1 MLLESIALS
10 FVPGLGAR
18 GAVHLLECFGS
29 AEAVYAASEQ
39 EIIERA
45 DLRQDIARAIVQRRG
60 FSEAEREIAYCSRN
74 GITPVSSD
82 DKAFPSL
89 LREIDDYPTVIYVCG
104 SVEALSRPSVAFVG
118 TRKMSSYGQRMCEEF
133 ISSLKELVPEVSI
146 VSGLAYGI
154 DGASHRAA
162 LMAGATTVGV
172 LANVLPSVAPVAN
185 ERLAAEIVS
194 RGGALVTELNS
205 QTKQNGR
212 YFIPRNRIIAALSA
226 GVVVV
231 ESAESGGSLS
241 TAAFADGY
249 NRQVMAVPGRVS
261 DGNSRGCNMLIRN
274 RKAQMVL
281 SGEDIV
287 RELQWELGLEQEPS
301 VAPAALPLT
310 DAEQAFV
317 ELFDSEPLGID
328 ELAERSGLSAGELT
342 LMLMNLELSGA
353 VRTLPGKRYEK
364 AL

>member
-10 FVPGLGAR
+10 FVPKLGTR
-18 GAVHLLECFGS
+18 GAVHLVECFGS
-29 AEAVYAASEQ
+29 AEAVYAASE
-39 EIIERA
+39 EELIARA
-45 DLRQDIARAIVQRRG
+45 DLREDIARAIVRRAG
-60 FSEAEREIAYCSRN
+60 MSEAERELAYCSRN
-74 GITPVSSD
+74 GVTPICSTSE
-82 DKAFPSL
+82 AYPPL
-89 LREIDDYPTVIYVCG
+89 LREIDDYPVVLYVCG
-104 SVEALSRPSVAFVG
+104 SVEVLSRPSVAFVG
-118 TRKMSSYGQRMCEEF
+118 TRKMSAYGQRMCEEL

-172 LANVLPSVAPVAN
+172 LANALPAVTPVAN
-185 ERLAAEIVS
+185 ERLAAEMVA
-194 RGGALVTELNS
+194 RGGALVSELNS
-205 QTKQNGR
+205 QVKQNGR
-212 YFIPRNRIIAALSA
+212 FFIPRNRLIAALCA

-281 SGEDIV
+281 SGEDV
-287 RELQWELGLEQEPS
+287 ARELMWELGLESEPKRVS
-301 VAPAALPLT
+301 EQLPLT
-310 DAEQAFV
+310 AEEQAFV
-317 ELFDSEPLGID
+317 ELFDSEPIGID
-328 ELAERSGLSAGELT
+328 DLRERSGLAAGELT

-353 VRTLPGKRYEK
+353 IRQLAGKRYEK
-364 AL
+364 SI